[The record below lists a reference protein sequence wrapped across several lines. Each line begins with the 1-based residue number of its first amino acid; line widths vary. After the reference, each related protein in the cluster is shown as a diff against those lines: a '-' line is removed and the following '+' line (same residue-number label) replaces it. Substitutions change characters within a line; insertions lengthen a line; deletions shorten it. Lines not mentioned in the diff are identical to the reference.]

1 MSFDMND
8 FYEYTAAFN
17 TLKGLTDEVEYTP
30 ELVAKMIHDQLL
42 RIQEEVDETFEAF
55 GAKDVVEVLD
65 GAVDIAVCSIGLLQ
79 ILQLAGVDV
88 LGACGEVATNNLMK
102 YMDNKEEA
110 EATAKHYTDKGDECE
125 AFVAAEDEDG
135 VLYGVR
141 RIEDGKLMKP
151 VDHPRVDL
159 LKFFPQHEDE

>member
-1 MSFDMND
+1 MIFDMND
-8 FYEYTAAFN
+8 FYDYTAAFN
-17 TLKGLTDEVEYTP
+17 TLKGFTNEVEYTP
-30 ELVAKMIHDQLL
+30 ELVVKTIHDQLL
-42 RIQEEVDETFEAF
+42 RIQEEVDETFEALE
-55 GAKDVVEVLD
+55 AKDVVEVLD

-79 ILQLAGVDV
+79 ILQLHGVDV

-102 YMDNKEEA
+102 YTEDKEEA
-110 EATAKHYTDKGDECE
+110 EATAKHYTDKGEDCE

-135 VLYGVR
+135 ILYGVR

-159 LKFFPQHEDE
+159 FKFIPQHEDE

>member
-17 TLKGLTDEVEYTP
+17 TLKGFTNEVEYTP
-30 ELVAKMIHDQLL
+30 ELVAKMVHEQIL
-42 RIQEEVDETFEAF
+42 RIQEEVDETLEAHEARD
-55 GAKDVVEVLD
+55 GVELLD
-65 GAVDIAVCSIGLLQ
+65 GAVDIAVCSMGLLQ
-79 ILQLAGVDV
+79 ILQLMGVDV

-102 YMDNKEEA
+102 YTEDKEEA
-110 EATAKHYTDKGDECE
+110 ETTAKHYTDKGEDCE